1 MIGVLIE
8 CYGMEII
15 IDMSSYWEKQEQY
28 KKLVEKFEAS
38 KTEYMGGSSSARH
51 PPSPPM
57 SPFED
62 KLKR

>member
-1 MIGVLIE
+1 
-8 CYGMEII
+8 
-15 IDMSSYWEKQEQY
+15 MSSYWDKQKQY

-38 KTEYMGGSSSARH
+38 KTEYMGDSSLARH